1 MPQNGSVLVLST
13 FAPNVNTLLL
23 TALKRLAG
31 NKDLRV
37 LRESTR
43 EIVQIVK
50 VLIVRVVAIEPRKV
64 RKVLRLVLG

>member
-1 MPQNGSVLVLST
+1 MPQNGSLLVLST
-13 FAPNVNTLLL
+13 FAPDVDTLLL

-31 NKDLRV
+31 NEDLRV

-50 VLIVRVVAIEPRKV
+50 VLIVRMVAIEPRKV
-64 RKVLRLVLG
+64 RKILRLVLG